1 MVRERKPVFLIRDG
15 KRCPFPGIYTKEMLP
30 WIRRQ
35 LERKDYKLKNLLNE
49 IEEKIVCLEDERDG
63 GGNINT
69 EEEYRAYLSKIE
81 RKELVRISLKEAV
94 EKILEEVRPLD
105 AWEELPLLEL
115 SGRTLWEDVYSRHA
129 QPPFPRSPLDGYAIR
144 SQDSIGA
151 DDTHGVFLHVIDTIY
166 AGEVSGKK

>member
-1 MVRERKPVFLIRDG
+1 M
-15 KRCPFPGIYTKEMLP
+15 
-30 WIRRQ
+30 
-35 LERKDYKLKNLLNE
+35 
-49 IEEKIVCLEDERDG
+49 
-63 GGNINT
+63 
-69 EEEYRAYLSKIE
+69 
-81 RKELVRISLKEAV
+81 RISLKEAV

-151 DDTHGVFLHVIDTIY
+151 DDTHGVSLHVI
-166 AGEVSGKK
+166 VRFMQGKLRGRK

>member
-1 MVRERKPVFLIRDG
+1 M
-15 KRCPFPGIYTKEMLP
+15 
-30 WIRRQ
+30 
-35 LERKDYKLKNLLNE
+35 
-49 IEEKIVCLEDERDG
+49 
-63 GGNINT
+63 
-69 EEEYRAYLSKIE
+69 
-81 RKELVRISLKEAV
+81 RISLKEAV

-166 AGEVSGKK
+166 AGEASGKK

>member
-1 MVRERKPVFLIRDG
+1 MSVRKTKRWGAILIQKKSIG
-15 KRCPFPGIYTKEMLP
+15 HI
-30 WIRRQ
+30 
-35 LERKDYKLKNLLNE
+35 
-49 IEEKIVCLEDERDG
+49 
-63 GGNINT
+63 
-69 EEEYRAYLSKIE
+69 LSKIE

-144 SQDSIGA
+144 SQDSTGA
-151 DDTHGVFLHVIDTIY
+151 MIHTESFCM
-166 AGEVSGKK
+166 